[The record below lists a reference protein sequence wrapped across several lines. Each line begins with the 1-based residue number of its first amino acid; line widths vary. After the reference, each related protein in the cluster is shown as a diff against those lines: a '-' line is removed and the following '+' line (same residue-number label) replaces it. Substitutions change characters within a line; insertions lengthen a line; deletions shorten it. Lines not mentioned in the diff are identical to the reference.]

1 MKQITITQ
9 KQARQFAIE
18 CFDAIIR
25 DIKAKEEREKE
36 ESSDESSCDVLFYI
50 NPNKT
55 LTAFCIS
62 VFSRYAFIMLLS

>member
-36 ESSDESSCDVLFYI
+36 ESSDESSCDV
-50 NPNKT
+50 
-55 LTAFCIS
+55 A
-62 VFSRYAFIMLLS
+62 